1 MKDKN
6 FWIMKKVGVFV
17 IATGRAFVMR
27 ALSSG
32 HIVVVRAL
40 GSSHVAAVILNVRPS
55 KGRIGVFYTQ

>member
-6 FWIMKKVGVFV
+6 FWIMEKVGVFA

-27 ALSSG
+27 ALGSS

-40 GSSHVAAVILNVRPS
+40 GSSHVVILNVRPS
-55 KGRIGVFYTQ
+55 KGRIGVFYTR

>member
-6 FWIMKKVGVFV
+6 FWIMEKVGVFA

-27 ALSSG
+27 ALGSS

-40 GSSHVAAVILNVRPS
+40 GSSHVVILNVRPS
-55 KGRIGVFYTQ
+55 KGRIGVFYTK